1 MKKRLISMLL
11 VICMVLSMAACGKK
25 NTEISYEVSD
35 EPVTLRM
42 YYYAGYG
49 EYTQAVQDELNKM
62 LKGMKGYEHITIEL
76 CPSTNY
82 QRDLQFD
89 MAAGEQID
97 IVSTYNLSDLNNMI
111 KNGDFI
117 ELDGL
122 MKQFPEATE
131 EIPDWI
137 VEKGKLYDKQYFIPT
152 YQQATNLTYFAI
164 PTKYLEMYYD
174 VYNKTEEDARNAIT
188 YGSVEDKLDFLEQLV
203 LSVRKKTGSETK
215 WIFPFEYWGKNLL
228 SNVFFN
234 QEFVGNNHYGHY
246 ILRERTT
253 TPEYWPLTEEFKIIQ
268 ERFSE
273 WYKKGLLHEECNSVN
288 YHKFIGTNFLNDEA
302 YVNQFVTNTCSEE
315 YLNDYLTD
323 TNGIEMTTFR
333 VTDHAYIGA
342 EWEAGGHAIYADC
355 EHPVEAMMII
365 ELLRTKKGEEFYN
378 TLVYGLEGVHYEWE
392 DKAKDKIITLEYDG
406 HQGGETYMCYKWNT
420 GNVFNA
426 WKNQS
431 VREGFYEYILE
442 EVHEGEDTVFSPASG
457 ITWDTSK
464 VENQMIQIS
473 TVQGEF
479 GTYFFMADDWEA
491 RYDEYIEKLED
502 AGVQDV
508 LDELKKQYNEYIK

>member
-62 LKGMKGYEHITIEL
+62 LKEMKGYEHITIEL

-111 KNGDFI
+111 QNGDFI

-122 MKQFPEATE
+122 MAQFPDATA
-131 EIPDWI
+131 EIPEWI
-137 VEKGKLYDKQYFIPT
+137 VEKGKLYGKQYFVPT

-174 VYNKTEEDARNAIT
+174 TYNKTEEDARNAIT

-228 SNVFFN
+228 SNDDFNGFMRNRFF
-234 QEFVGNNHYGHY
+234 
-246 ILRERTT
+246 R
-253 TPEYWPLTEEFKIIQ
+253 
-268 ERFSE
+268 
-273 WYKKGLLHEECNSVN
+273 
-288 YHKFIGTNFLNDEA
+288 
-302 YVNQFVTNTCSEE
+302 
-315 YLNDYLTD
+315 
-323 TNGIEMTTFR
+323 
-333 VTDHAYIGA
+333 
-342 EWEAGGHAIYADC
+342 
-355 EHPVEAMMII
+355 
-365 ELLRTKKGEEFYN
+365 
-378 TLVYGLEGVHYEWE
+378 
-392 DKAKDKIITLEYDG
+392 
-406 HQGGETYMCYKWNT
+406 
-420 GNVFNA
+420 
-426 WKNQS
+426 
-431 VREGFYEYILE
+431 
-442 EVHEGEDTVFSPASG
+442 
-457 ITWDTSK
+457 
-464 VENQMIQIS
+464 
-473 TVQGEF
+473 TVQINSKITVSE
-479 GTYFFMADDWEA
+479 
-491 RYDEYIEKLED
+491 
-502 AGVQDV
+502 
-508 LDELKKQYNEYIK
+508 